1 MLIGETEI
9 IMAKRIKCRNCG
21 EYIPDNAKVCI
32 YCNTRVNRKKKVSPK
47 LVFVIILWAAVIA
60 ALGCTA
66 YYFYEKLAFL
76 EIDASQLVKVNL
88 EGTTGNGSAYLS
100 LDEESDYF
108 TANETGE
115 NAPLLTDVF
124 TNTNSLKKASEMQI
138 ALKADI
144 YIASDPTDSNF
155 LYSKGTESVKASSI
169 DKISE
174 LTNGDVLTITVRY
187 DEKALKK
194 FRIRLTNTTYT
205 VNVSDLNS
213 VESLNAFADISV
225 SYDGTDGYGKAE
237 INTSKCKQIVLDNFT
252 FSISSSSNNG
262 RLSNDDVITVVANCT
277 STSYNPEDST
287 IEYNGKKYA
296 VSKSSSSEFTVS
308 GLGSVQELDPFEN
321 VTVNFSGISPRVS
334 VIGMNTDN
342 ANDIIKKSFEYKISQ
357 TSNLKLGDVITV
369 TAEYKSGYSDEILLE
384 NGFTLLKSKRTY
396 IVENVDAYASKAKDI
411 DFTNIRAEMR
421 KQLSSF
427 KGYEINL
434 VEAYFNTA
442 KIQTTEPY
450 NQYFEVYEIKI
461 GTGTIYRIV
470 EADNIYKA
478 TSGELK
484 FTLSDNARNS
494 GIKDVLIEQFVKSS
508 GNYKT
513 KKIKIDTTAIQNAE

>member
-1 MLIGETEI
+1 MLNEEMEI
-9 IMAKRIKCRNCG
+9 IMAKRVKCRNCG
-21 EYIPDNAKVCI
+21 EYIPNNAKVCM
-32 YCNTRVNRKKKVSPK
+32 YCNTRVNRKKKISPK

-124 TNTNSLKKASEMQI
+124 TNTNSLKKANEMQI

-144 YIASDPTDSNF
+144 YIATDPTDANF
-155 LYSKGTESVKASSI
+155 LYRKGTESVKASSI
-169 DKISE
+169 DKISG
-174 LTNGDVLTITVRY
+174 LTNGDVLTVTVRY

-194 FRIRLTNTTYT
+194 YRIRLINTTYT

-225 SYDGTDGYGKAE
+225 SYSGTDGFGTAE
-237 INTSKCKQIVLDNFT
+237 VNTSKCKQIVLDNFT
-252 FSISSSSNNG
+252 FKISSSSNNG
-262 RLSNDDVITVVANCT
+262 KLSNDDVIKVVANCT
-277 STSYNPEDST
+277 SLTYNSEDST

-308 GLGSVQELDPFEN
+308 GLGNVQELDPFEN
-321 VTVNFSGISPRVS
+321 VTVNFSGISPRISVS
-334 VIGMNTDN
+334 GMNTDN
-342 ANDIIKKSFEYKISQ
+342 ATDLIRKFFDYKISQ

-369 TAEYKSGYSDEILLE
+369 TAEYKSGYTDETLLE
-384 NGFTLLKSKRTY
+384 SGFTLLKSKRTY
-396 IVENVDAYASKAKDI
+396 IVENVDAYASKAKDV
-411 DFTNIRAEMR
+411 DFTNISAEMR

-434 VEAYFNTA
+434 VDAYFNTA
-442 KIQTTEPY
+442 KAQNAEPY
-450 NQYFEVYEIKI
+450 NQYFEVYEIKLN
-461 GTGTIYRIV
+461 TGTVYRIV
-470 EADNIYKA
+470 EANNIY
-478 TSGELK
+478 TTSSGELK
-484 FTLSDNARNS
+484 FSVNDNARNS
-494 GIKDVLIEQFVKSS
+494 GIKEILIDQFVKSS
-508 GNYKT
+508 ANYKT
-513 KKIKIDTTAIQNAE
+513 KKIKTKTTAIQNAG